1 MQTKYLLLTP
11 FKLKVAFNLKYQ
23 NFNLLKYIFKKYLI
37 CHNFLSSSYKGNR
50 IKSIRINVNVTNA
63 YSSEFHIHIYIERE
77 RKRVDSSLK
86 EMKQIIHSIS
96 ILRQTIDKHSL
107 EKYHPTSIYF

>member
-63 YSSEFHIHIYIERE
+63 YSSEFHIHIYRERE
-77 RKRVDSSLK
+77 KESRLKPKRNETDNTL
-86 EMKQIIHSIS
+86 
-96 ILRQTIDKHSL
+96 
-107 EKYHPTSIYF
+107 YFHPSADY